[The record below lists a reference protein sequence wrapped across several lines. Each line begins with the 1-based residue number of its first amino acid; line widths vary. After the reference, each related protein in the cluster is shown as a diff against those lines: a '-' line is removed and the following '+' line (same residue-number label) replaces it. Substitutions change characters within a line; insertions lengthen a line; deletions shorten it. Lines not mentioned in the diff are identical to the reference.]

1 MKTIIIDGVI
11 GKGEGEVS
19 STMVLE
25 QLPTDGSPIHVK
37 IHSEGGDVFEGFR
50 VHDVF
55 ANYPGQKKLT
65 IESSAFSIAS
75 FIPMAFD
82 DIEIT
87 PNGYM
92 MIHNPYIEVE
102 GDDEEL
108 ARRSKQLGQFKE
120 NMIAA
125 YAKKTGLPTQEI
137 SELCKQETF
146 LNAEQ
151 CVAMGFVNRIT
162 PTAVSGRVFAKTN
175 NLPHGV
181 VAALFGAGS
190 GGNKNSQ
197 PKEKPMSES
206 KPVAATVRQIKAAF
220 PKAKETFIVR
230 CMEKEMPM
238 EEVTSAM
245 GEELQQENDSLS
257 AKVKAME
264 DELTALKAAKAM
276 EDEQAQMAL
285 AKAKAEEDEMAK
297 AKAQQSGVKPVA
309 KSQTPSAA
317 TSARARWSG
326 LVSAKIQSGMSRDKA
341 ILEVEKADPN
351 LRLEMLSEVNS

>member
-11 GKGEGEVS
+11 GKGENEIS
-19 STMVLE
+19 STMVLD
-25 QLPTDGSPIHVK
+25 QLPNDGSPIHVK

-50 VHDVF
+50 IHDVF
-55 ANYPGQKKLT
+55 ASYPGEKKIT
-65 IESSAFSIAS
+65 IESSAFSISS

-87 PNGYM
+87 PNGFV
-92 MIHNPYIEVE
+92 MIHNPWIEVE

-108 ARRSKQLGQFKE
+108 AKRSKQLSQFKE

-125 YAKKTGLPTQEI
+125 YAKKTGLPTSEI
-137 SELCKQETF
+137 AELCKQETF
-146 LNAEQ
+146 LNADT

-206 KPVAATVRQIKAAF
+206 KPVAATVKQIKAAY
-220 PKAKETFIVR
+220 PKAKESFIVR

-238 EEVTSAM
+238 EEVSSEYS
-245 GEELQQENDSLS
+245 EELTKENETLS

-264 DELTALKAAKAM
+264 DELTALKAAKAT
-276 EDEQAQMAL
+276 EEEQVKMAL
-285 AKAKAEEDEMAK
+285 AKAKTEEEEMAK
-297 AKAQQSGVKPVA
+297 AKAHSGVKPVA
-309 KSQTPSAA
+309 KSQSPAAA
-317 TSARARWSG
+317 TSARAKWSG
-326 LVSAKIQSGMSRDKA
+326 LVSAKIQSGLSRDKA
-341 ILEVEKADPN
+341 ILEVEKTDPN
-351 LRLEMLSEVNS
+351 LRLEMLAEVNA

>member
-1 MKTIIIDGVI
+1 MKTIVIDGVI
-11 GKGEGEVS
+11 GKGEGEIS
-19 STMVLE
+19 SSMVLE

-55 ANYPGQKKLT
+55 ANYPGEKKLT

-125 YAKKTGLPTQEI
+125 YAKKTGLPAQEI
-137 SELCKQETF
+137 AELCKQETF
-146 LNAEQ
+146 LNADA

-190 GGNKNSQ
+190 GGNTNSQ
-197 PKEKPMSES
+197 TKEKPMSES
-206 KPVAATVRQIKAAF
+206 KPVAATVKQIKAAY
-220 PKAKETFIVR
+220 PKAKESFIVR

-238 EEVTSAM
+238 EEVSTAM
-245 GEELQQENDSLS
+245 SEELQTENETLS
-257 AKVKAME
+257 AKVAAME
-264 DELTALKAAKAM
+264 QELQAFKAAKA
-276 EDEQAQMAL
+276 EQELAAQAAL
-285 AKAKAEEDEMAK
+285 AKAQEDEEAAK
-297 AKAQQSGVKPVA
+297 ARAKSGVKPVA
-309 KSQTPSAA
+309 KSQAPVPS
-317 TSARARWSG
+317 SARAKWQNAIN
-326 LVSAKIQSGMSRDKA
+326 AKIQSGLARPVA
-341 ILEVEKADPN
+341 ILQVDQEDPS
-351 LRLEMLSEVNS
+351 LREQMLAEVNS